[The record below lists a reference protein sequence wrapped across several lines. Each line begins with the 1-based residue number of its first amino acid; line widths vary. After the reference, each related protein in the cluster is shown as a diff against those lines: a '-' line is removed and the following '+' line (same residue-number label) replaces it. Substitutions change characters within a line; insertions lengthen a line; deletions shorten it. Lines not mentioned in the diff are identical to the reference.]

1 MVFIWAYKITL
12 YEGSS
17 LLSPCSSTLLSINA
31 VEIDPEVDTDNL
43 DTPSRS
49 HLLLHRSG
57 PFVVLLAGHG
67 NGWEMRWQLC
77 AVVQCVLAL
86 LGSHDWKVSPMQQVQ
101 DKVHE
106 LVTQLETLH
115 SQLLQGNEEIH
126 HYTFFIC
133 RMGSMPSD
141 SDVLAVLQSWAL
153 QRTPCGQSGA
163 RSASPPCT
171 NFLPCGSAGRFLKL
185 FQPPYLRLAT
195 WLQVFFPVQVDVV
208 DFRANIGKVS
218 KGISW
223 HPRGTKSEL
232 VASHAG
238 DQTQ

>member
-67 NGWEMRWQLC
+67 NGWEMRWQVC

-115 SQLLQGNEEIH
+115 SNYCKAMKRFTI
-126 HYTFFIC
+126 T
-133 RMGSMPSD
+133 PS
-141 SDVLAVLQSWAL
+141 SSAGWGPCQVTAMFWQSCKVGLCKEHLA
-153 QRTPCGQSGA
+153 
-163 RSASPPCT
+163 ASPVHGALHRHAPISCHVD
-171 NFLPCGSAGRFLKL
+171 LLEGSWSCFNHH
-185 FQPPYLRLAT
+185 T
-195 WLQVFFPVQVDVV
+195 W
-208 DFRANIGKVS
+208 G
-218 KGISW
+218 
-223 HPRGTKSEL
+223 
-232 VASHAG
+232 
-238 DQTQ
+238 